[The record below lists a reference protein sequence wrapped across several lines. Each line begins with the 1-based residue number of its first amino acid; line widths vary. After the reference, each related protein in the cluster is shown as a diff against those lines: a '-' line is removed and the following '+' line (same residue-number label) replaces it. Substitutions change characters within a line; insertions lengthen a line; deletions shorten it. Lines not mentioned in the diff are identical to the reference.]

1 MAITRNIVAKKCRF
15 RGKGSGEIGF
25 SVNVN
30 FSGSEVGIGKV
41 VDCGRFSSL
50 NKLVRVTGFVLR
62 YEHNLKAFL
71 SGCEVAKGDLLFEEI
86 KKSKLIWVKYEQYF
100 TKNYT
105 KLKNSLNLFIDSED
119 VIRCRSRIA
128 EANQL
133 TFNEKCPILL
143 SNDSKFTSLVVLKC
157 HHDIYH
163 CGVQAT
169 LCNLRNN
176 YWIVRGRQQIK
187 SILKN
192 CVVCK
197 IIQGKPLAPP
207 ETPALPSYRVNCNHA
222 FENTGLDFAGPLYC
236 KGDHSSSGEMY
247 KCYVLLFTCCVTRAV
262 HLELTTNVNSNSV
275 ILALRRFISRRG
287 IPRLFI
293 SDNFKTFKSVDVKR
307 FCNTKEIV
315 WKFILER
322 SPWWGGF
329 YNWLISIVKSSLKK
343 VLWKAYLS
351 YLELYTVLTE
361 IENVLNSRPLTF

>member
-143 SNDSKFTSLVVLKC
+143 RSDSKFTSLVVLKC

-262 HLELTTNVNSNSV
+262 HLE
-275 ILALRRFISRRG
+275 
-287 IPRLFI
+287 
-293 SDNFKTFKSVDVKR
+293 
-307 FCNTKEIV
+307 
-315 WKFILER
+315 
-322 SPWWGGF
+322 
-329 YNWLISIVKSSLKK
+329 
-343 VLWKAYLS
+343 
-351 YLELYTVLTE
+351 
-361 IENVLNSRPLTF
+361 